1 MKNKPISIADK
12 IRTLREN
19 KGYSQ
24 EYMADM
30 LEVSQQT
37 YSLIEK
43 KPEKSNLIR
52 IQKLASILDVKVS
65 FLLNEEDAFNLYS
78 FNQNGGSTASYI
90 HKSTHREF
98 NEEIINQMKEEIKY
112 LRKLVDSRIIIQQSS
127 SEK

>member
-1 MKNKPISIADK
+1 MNKKSISISEK
-12 IRTLREN
+12 VKTLRES

-30 LEVSQQT
+30 LQISQQT

-52 IQKLASILDVKVS
+52 IQKIASILDVKVS

-90 HKSTHREF
+90 HKSTHRES
-98 NEEIINQMKEEIKY
+98 NEEIINQMKEEIKF
-112 LRKLVDSRIIIQQSS
+112 LRKLVDSRIIIQQNS